1 MDIFKTFEMFLSTPL
16 SIIHKRII
24 RILHVEGN
32 IFNKK
37 LPMQLDVDEKSA
49 QITVY
54 NNERVYKL
62 LSNVIYKKKFF
73 DENKQSK
80 VCN

>member
-1 MDIFKTFEMFLSTPL
+1 MDIFKTFEMFLSSPL

-32 IFNKK
+32 IFAKK
-37 LPMQLDVDEKSA
+37 LPMQLDVDDKTA

-54 NNERVYKL
+54 NNEKVYKL

-73 DENKQSK
+73 DENKHSK

>member
-1 MDIFKTFEMFLSTPL
+1 M
-16 SIIHKRII
+16 
-24 RILHVEGN
+24 HVEGN
-32 IFNKK
+32 IFNRKV
-37 LPMQLDVDEKSA
+37 PMQLDVDNKSA